1 MITLLTLLAVL
12 IAGMFLA
19 TMSAALITMHG
30 EQNDEGHDGS
40 RYIGYL
46 SENCEFHG
54 TKSTHNR

>member
-30 EQNDEGHDGS
+30 EQNDEGHDGFQS
-40 RYIGYL
+40 VRHQSSYW
-46 SENCEFHG
+46 N
-54 TKSTHNR
+54 